1 MGIYKNDYNKEEDE
15 VLWELHEIRHELSKE
30 YKSMSIDEINERAK
44 NYWENVKKER
54 KTKKVFIASV

>member
-1 MGIYKNDYNKEEDE
+1 MGTYKNDYNKHEDE

-30 YKSMSIDEINERAK
+30 YESMSIDEINDRAK

-54 KTKKVFIASV
+54 KAKKVFIASV